1 MAGPALWAFISDTIF
16 SKIYPSIIWTV
27 IIIDQKVSLLSQTAP
42 LTAPDNGIRGF
53 SANSN

>member
-1 MAGPALWAFISDTIF
+1 MAGFALLGFYLGYYF

-27 IIIDQKVSLLSQTAP
+27 IIIEQKVFRLNQTAP
-42 LTAPDNGIRGF
+42 LTPPVTEIRGF